1 MALKAL
7 AINCTLKAVT
17 TDESSTDAMIA
28 VLEKAFADVQV
39 EVTETVRVA
48 ALDIKPGVTSDEG
61 EGDEWPALRTK
72 ILADLDGPDWQR
84 RQARA
89 GADGCF
95 LVRD

>member
-1 MALKAL
+1 MALKTL
-7 AINCTLKAVT
+7 AINCTLKADT

-61 EGDEWPALRTK
+61 EGDEWPALRSK
-72 ILADLDGPDWQR
+72 ILAHDILIFGGPISVSYTH
-84 RQARA
+84 
-89 GADGCF
+89 
-95 LVRD
+95 L